1 MNVLQLFFRTPYLK
15 GRIRTRNERE
25 LFSKQVALTPYPI
38 RFGLLIASV
47 MYIFIG
53 PKSINIPVL
62 KKIIIPFNAL
72 VEMYSIP
79 IENSI
84 LTKNEDHRNLCSTD
98 EIIYDE
104 IVIGSGP
111 GGAFAASVSTK
122 KGNHV
127 LLLEIGTEANKKIAH
142 HSAEQLVANFSY
154 GGLEVI
160 LGKKLVPFAQGKVL
174 GGGSQVNSGLYHRTP
189 SMIADSWRQIVNCS
203 ENEWR
208 QCEKSIEELINVQT
222 QEIDSLGIY
231 VESPIISMARELHW
245 ECKVIPRWRKYSD
258 RSFIHFGMNETVLK
272 SAIQAGLEV
281 MTNHK
286 VKKFRIK
293 NGIAYIATSGNG
305 CKHEYRAKRIT
316 LSAGTI
322 ESPKILIQSGFAKP
336 RDIKVNF
343 HAMTRLVAVFKR
355 AINDLHDIDPHQTWA
370 SDYSAKIGAAV
381 STPQLLAA
389 TKANL
394 GVSSCAALENTGVY
408 YVSTIPRGRGRFLN
422 LLGNIMPFYSFS
434 SESVQEIAKNTK
446 ILKESLDKAGAIEV
460 LGNVADPS
468 ISTVH
473 IFGSLPL
480 GSTKVLDELGFVN
493 GTNKIVR
500 VCDGS
505 VLPSAPAVNPQGPIS
520 VLCLLLS
527 EKIHEKEWAN

>member
-1 MNVLQLFFRTPYLK
+1 
-15 GRIRTRNERE
+15 
-25 LFSKQVALTPYPI
+25 
-38 RFGLLIASV
+38 
-47 MYIFIG
+47 
-53 PKSINIPVL
+53 
-62 KKIIIPFNAL
+62 
-72 VEMYSIP
+72 
-79 IENSI
+79 
-84 LTKNEDHRNLCSTD
+84 
-98 EIIYDE
+98 
-104 IVIGSGP
+104 
-111 GGAFAASVSTK
+111 
-122 KGNHV
+122 
-127 LLLEIGTEANKKIAH
+127 
-142 HSAEQLVANFSY
+142 
-154 GGLEVI
+154 
-160 LGKKLVPFAQGKVL
+160 
-174 GGGSQVNSGLYHRTP
+174 
-189 SMIADSWRQIVNCS
+189 MIADSWRQIVNCS